1 MSTRLAVIGAG
12 PGGYVAAF
20 HGADLGM
27 QVTLI
32 DADPNPGGVCTFR
45 GCIPS
50 KALLHAAK
58 VLDEAKHADA
68 FGVSFGK
75 PSIDINKLRAW
86 KDAVVKKQTGGL
98 GLLAKSRKVNFIQGR
113 ASFVDARTLNVETS
127 GGQQKLEADYIII
140 ATGSLPTTVP
150 NVSID
155 SPKVL
160 DSTTA
165 LDLPD
170 VPNRLLVVG
179 GGYIGL
185 ELGTVY
191 GALGSKVT
199 VVEMTD
205 GLLPGADR
213 DLAAVVAKR
222 MDMYAEAIL
231 LETKVTTVKDD
242 KKGLSVTFEGKNAPG
257 SAQLF
262 DRVLVAVGRRP
273 NSRIAGL
280 DKTKVKVSQRGF
292 IEVDGQRRT
301 AEPSIFA
308 IGDVAGD
315 PMLAHKAS
323 HEARVAVEV
332 IHGKPSVFEPRAIPA
347 VVFTDP
353 ELAWTGLTET
363 DAKKQNIP
371 IEIAKYPWVA
381 SGRATTLDR
390 PDGLTKLIIDPET
403 ERILGVG
410 IAGVGAGDLISEGT
424 LAIEM
429 GALASDVKLTI
440 HPHPTLSE
448 TVMEAADVYYG
459 ESAHVYKPKR
469 AQG

>member
-1 MSTRLAVIGAG
+1 V
-12 PGGYVAAF
+12 
-20 HGADLGM
+20 D
-27 QVTLI
+27 
-32 DADPNPGGVCTFR
+32 
-45 GCIPS
+45 
-50 KALLHAAK
+50 
-58 VLDEAKHADA
+58 
-68 FGVSFGK
+68 
-75 PSIDINKLRAW
+75 KLRAW
-86 KDAVVKKQTGGL
+86 KDEVVRKQTGGL
-98 GLLAKSRKVNFIQGR
+98 GLLAKSRKVAYIQGR
-113 ASFVDARTLNVETS
+113 ASFVNAKTLSVETA
-127 GGQQKLEADYIII
+127 GGEQKVEADYVIV
-140 ATGSLPTTVP
+140 ATGSRPTTVP

-165 LDLPD
+165 LELPD
-170 VPNRLLVVG
+170 VPSRLLVVG

-199 VVEMTD
+199 IVEMTD

-213 DLAAVVAKR
+213 DLAALVARR
-222 MDMYAEAIL
+222 MEMYAEAIL
-231 LETKVTTVKDD
+231 LETKVTSVKDD
-242 KKGLSVTFEGKNAPG
+242 KKGLAVSFDGKNAPSG
-257 SAQLF
+257 AQFF

-273 NSRIAGL
+273 NSAIAGL
-280 DKTKVKVSQRGF
+280 DATKVRVNQRGF

-301 AEPSIFA
+301 AEPTIFA

-323 HEARVAVEV
+323 HEARVAVEA
-332 IHGKPSVFEPRAIPA
+332 IHGKSSIFEPRAIPA

-363 DAKKQNIP
+363 DARRQNIP
-371 IEIAKYPWVA
+371 IEIAKYPWTA
-381 SGRATTLDR
+381 SGRARTLDR
-390 PDGLTKLIIDPET
+390 SDGLTKLIVDPES

-410 IAGVGAGDLISEGT
+410 IVGVGAGELISEGT

-429 GALASDVKLTI
+429 GALASDLKLTI

-448 TVMEAADVYYG
+448 TVMEAADVFFG
-459 ESAHVYKPKR
+459 ESAHVHKPKR
-469 AQG
+469 T

>member
-1 MSTRLAVIGAG
+1 MSTRIAVIGAG
-12 PGGYVAAF
+12 PGGYAAAF
-20 HGADLGM
+20 HAADAGM
-27 QVTLI
+27 KVTLI
-32 DADPNPGGVCTFR
+32 DAEPNPGGVCTFK

-68 FGVSFGK
+68 FGVSFAK
-75 PSIDINKLRAW
+75 PSIDVDKLRSW
-86 KDAVVKKQTGGL
+86 KDGVVKKQTGGL
-98 GLLAKSRKVNFIQGR
+98 GLLAKARKVTYLQGQ
-113 ASFVDARTLNVETS
+113 ASFVDAKTLSVATS
-127 GGQQKLEADYIII
+127 GGDQRVEVDYIII
-140 ATGSLPTTVP
+140 ATGSRPTTVP

-165 LDLPD
+165 LELPD
-170 VPNRLLVVG
+170 VPRRLLVVG

-191 GALGSKVT
+191 AALGSKVT

-213 DLAAVVAKR
+213 DLAGVVAKR
-222 MDMYAEAIL
+222 IGAACEAIL
-231 LETKVTTVKDD
+231 LETKVIKVADD
-242 KKGLSVTFEGKNAPG
+242 ARGLSVTFEGKNAPKG
-257 SAQLF
+257 PQLF

-273 NSRIAGL
+273 NSAIAGL
-280 DKTKVKVSQRGF
+280 DKTRVKVNQRGF
-292 IEVDGQRRT
+292 IEVDAQRRT
-301 AEPSIFA
+301 AEPSVFA

-332 IHGKPSVFEPRAIPA
+332 IHGGHAVFEPRAIPA

-353 ELAWTGLTET
+353 ELAWAGLTEAEAQKQGRSVEV
-363 DAKKQNIP
+363 AKF
-371 IEIAKYPWVA
+371 PWAA

-410 IAGVGAGDLISEGT
+410 IVGSGAGELIAEGV

-429 GALASDVKLTI
+429 GALSSDLKMTI

-448 TVMEAADVYYG
+448 TVMEAAEVFFG
-459 ESAHVYKPKR
+459 ESAHVYKPKK
-469 AQG
+469 